1 MKVSPQET
9 VSVVM
14 VAIGG
19 YGYYYLKT
27 LWEEFPPGA
36 VQLKAVVDPTPQMS
50 DHFPTI
56 LKLNIPIFSSLEE
69 YYGSG
74 GKADLAVIAS
84 PLQYHADQSCAAL
97 RHGSHV
103 LCDKPA
109 AATVQDV
116 DRMIAEKNRSGRW
129 MMIGYQWSYSKA
141 IQDLKHDILKGT
153 FGKPLRLKTLF
164 LWPRDE
170 SYYQRNNWAGRMKDD
185 EGRWILDSPAQ
196 SAMAHDLHNMFYL
209 LGDDVDQSARPVE
222 IMAEVYRANPIENYD
237 TVACRIITEENVE
250 LLFYA
255 SHAVPEK
262 IGPLFSFEF
271 EEATVTYRDFQEG
284 IVARDKRGHEKKY
297 GSPDADHQFK
307 KLFDAVDCVKEYRPI
322 LCGPEAARSQVL
334 CVNGIQESVSEIEKF
349 PDSMIRYE
357 EKERLHWAEGLSEV
371 FSDCYE
377 RSVLPSESGVSWAR
391 SNRNVDLRNYR
402 YYPCGVIPQNNTG
415 ENRNN
420 SAIRI

>member
-1 MKVSPQET
+1 
-9 VSVVM
+9 M

-27 LWEEFPPGA
+27 LWEEFPPGV
-36 VQLKAVVDPTPQMS
+36 VQLKAVVDPTPRMS
-50 DHFPTI
+50 DHF
-56 LKLNIPIFSSLEE
+56 LASQKLNIPIFSSLEE
-69 YYGSG
+69 FYESG
-74 GKADLAVIAS
+74 GTADLAVIAS
-84 PLQYHADQSCAAL
+84 PLQYHADHSCMAL
-97 RHGSHV
+97 RYGSHV

-129 MMIGYQWSYSKA
+129 MMIGYQWSYSEA

-153 FGKPLRLKTLF
+153 FGKPVRLKTLY

-170 SYYQRNNWAGRMKDD
+170 TYYRRNEWAGRIKDD
-185 EGRWILDSPAQ
+185 DGRWVLDSPAQ

-209 LGDDVDQSARPVE
+209 LGGAIDRSALPIEV
-222 IMAEVYRANPIENYD
+222 MAEAYRANPIENYD
-237 TVACRIITEENVE
+237 TVTCRIITEENVE

-271 EEATVTYRDFQEG
+271 EEATITYRDFQEG
-284 IVARDKRGHEKKY
+284 IVVKDKRGLEKKY

-307 KLFDAVDCVKEYRPI
+307 KLFDAVDCVREFRSI

-334 CVNGIQESVSEIEKF
+334 CVNGIQESVSGIGVF
-349 PDSMIRYE
+349 PDSMIRYD
-357 EKERLHWAEGLSEV
+357 EKERLHWTEDLSEV

-377 RSVLPSESGVSWAR
+377 RSVLPSETGVSWALR
-391 SNRNVDLRNYR
+391 GRKIDLRNYR
-402 YYPCGVIPQNNTG
+402 YYPGGRIPEDRER
-415 ENRNN
+415 ENR
-420 SAIRI
+420 

>member
-1 MKVSPQET
+1 MKVSAQET
-9 VSVVM
+9 ISVVM

-27 LWEEFPPGA
+27 LWEEFPSDA
-36 VQLKAVVDPTPQMS
+36 INLKAVVDPTPRMS

-56 LKLNIPIFSSLEE
+56 QRIGIPIFTSLEE
-69 YYGSG
+69 FYKSG
-74 GKADLAVIAS
+74 GTADLAVIAS
-84 PLQYHADQSCAAL
+84 PVQYHTDQSCTAL

-109 AATVQDV
+109 AATTQDV
-116 DRMIAEKNRSGRW
+116 DRMIVEKNRSGCW

-153 FGKPLRLKTLF
+153 FGKPLRLKTLY

-170 SYYQRNNWAGRMKDD
+170 SYYRRNDWAGKMKDD
-185 EGRWILDSPAQ
+185 EGRWVLDSPAQ

-209 LGDDVDQSARPVE
+209 LGGAIDRSALPIEV
-222 IMAEVYRANPIENYD
+222 MAEAYRVNPIENYD
-237 TVACRIITEENVE
+237 TVACRIITEVNVE

-271 EEATVTYRDFQEG
+271 EEAAITYRDFQEG

-297 GSPDADHQFK
+297 GSPDANHQFK
-307 KLFDAVDCVKEYRPI
+307 KLFDAVDCAKEFQTI

-334 CVNGIQESVSEIEKF
+334 CVNGIQELVSEIGTF
-349 PDSMIRYE
+349 PDSMIRYD
-357 EKERLHWAEGLSEV
+357 EKERLHWVEGLSEV
-371 FSDCYE
+371 FGDCY
-377 RSVLPSESGVSWAR
+377 RKAVLPSEAGVSRALR
-391 SNRNVDLRNYR
+391 GRKTDLRNYQ
-402 YYPCGVIPQNNTG
+402 YYPGGVLP
-415 ENRNN
+415 
-420 SAIRI
+420 